1 MTNLERI
8 QMALE
13 HWGKRFRAKPDWI
26 AIDPGDSHVLWLCAD
41 FYRQQVVLDKPISHE
56 QVDQALRK
64 VLRESVLSP
73 AVA

>member
-26 AIDPGDSHVLWLCAD
+26 AIDPGDSHVLWLCAG
-41 FYRQQVVLDKPISHE
+41 FHRQQVILDKPISQE
-56 QVDQALRK
+56 QVDQVLRK
-64 VLRESVLSP
+64 VLPESVLSP
-73 AVA
+73 AFA